1 MLYDVILLF
10 KNISS
15 YKYALRRY
23 KAAFNSKKLVSRCL
37 TFSFDA
43 SRNNGMNIFSGND
56 EHNHEYHF
64 EVKDIFND
72 FLLLFSLFQ
81 NKSKRE
87 KKKKKERKEI

>member
-1 MLYDVILLF
+1 
-10 KNISS
+10 
-15 YKYALRRY
+15 
-23 KAAFNSKKLVSRCL
+23 
-37 TFSFDA
+37 
-43 SRNNGMNIFSGND
+43 MNIFSGND
-56 EHNHEYHF
+56 EHNREYHF

>member
-1 MLYDVILLF
+1 
-10 KNISS
+10 
-15 YKYALRRY
+15 
-23 KAAFNSKKLVSRCL
+23 
-37 TFSFDA
+37 
-43 SRNNGMNIFSGND
+43 MNIFSGND